1 MTSLDAQAL
10 SSVRRRL
17 TPNDARLRT
26 IRVKTT
32 RLVFLA
38 GAALSTL
45 LLIGSVIVRGVQGA
59 AIDTSKLVQGD
70 QFVMDSPEFVGNTRE
85 GKRLKVTGARATRSV
100 SDPAGAVRLE
110 EPKLET
116 ADGSVATA
124 DEGIW
129 SQDAQTLSLKGNVVF
144 SRKAGERATGV
155 SALWTS
161 DPSVLT
167 LEGGTQIVLPS
178 GEAATAQT
186 MKWDETRGSVAL
198 LGNARV
204 TFADG
209 EATSDQAY
217 FDKETRTLTGMGAI
231 RIRSELGIG
240 AADRY
245 EYNTESRRLRLS
257 GSVTA
262 QLN

>member
-1 MTSLDAQAL
+1 MTSLDAQTLQPA
-10 SSVRRRL
+10 RRRL

-26 IRVKTT
+26 LRVKTT
-32 RLVFLA
+32 RSVFLA

-70 QFVMDSPEFVGNTRE
+70 QFVMESPEFIGNTRE

-100 SDPAGAVRLE
+100 SDAAGAVRLE
-110 EPKLET
+110 KPKLET

-167 LEGGTQIVLPS
+167 VEGGTQITLPG
-178 GEAATAQT
+178 GETATAQSLQ
-186 MKWDETRGSVAL
+186 WDEAKGAVAL

-204 TFADG
+204 TFKDG

-217 FDKETRTLTGMGAI
+217 FDKESRTLTGTGSI
-231 RIRSELGIG
+231 RIRSELGTG

-245 EYNTESRRLRLS
+245 VYNTASKRLQMT
-257 GSVTA
+257 GNVIA
-262 QLN
+262 QLR

>member
-1 MTSLDAQAL
+1 MTTFDTHAIHDA
-10 SSVRRRL
+10 RRRM

-45 LLIGSVIVRGVQGA
+45 LLVGSVIVRGVQGA

-70 QFVMDSPEFVGNTRE
+70 QFVMDAPEFVGNTRE
-85 GKRLKVTGARATRSV
+85 GKRLKVTGVKATRSI

-110 EPKLET
+110 KPKLET

-129 SQDAQTLSLKGNVVF
+129 AQDVQTLSLKGNVVF
-144 SRKAGERATGV
+144 SRKTGERATGV
-155 SALWTS
+155 SAMWTS

-178 GEAATAQT
+178 GEAATAQSLQ
-186 MKWDETRGSVAL
+186 WDETRRSIAL
-198 LGNARV
+198 LGDARV
-204 TFADG
+204 TFKDG
-209 EATSDQAY
+209 EATSERAY
-217 FDKETRTLTGMGAI
+217 FDQETRTLTGTGTI
-231 RIRSELGIG
+231 RIQSELGTG

-245 EYNTESRRLRLS
+245 EYQTESRRLRLT
-257 GSVTA
+257 GNVIA